1 MGWED
6 GLASPS
12 PRLLAKERWRNWP
25 ARRGGGAEG
34 RDGTGLATHTHHP
47 PPLPPALRCR
57 RQDKRGAVSEAGA
70 TAKLPAGFS
79 HPAASP
85 LFSRAGSFPGYRPG
99 RPQVCGGSP

>member
-34 RDGTGLATHTHHP
+34 RGGTGRDSPPTPTTP
-47 PPLPPALRCR
+47 PPFPRLC
-57 RQDKRGAVSEAGA
+57 GA
-70 TAKLPAGFS
+70 
-79 HPAASP
+79 AA
-85 LFSRAGSFPGYRPG
+85 RTKGER
-99 RPQVCGGSP
+99 